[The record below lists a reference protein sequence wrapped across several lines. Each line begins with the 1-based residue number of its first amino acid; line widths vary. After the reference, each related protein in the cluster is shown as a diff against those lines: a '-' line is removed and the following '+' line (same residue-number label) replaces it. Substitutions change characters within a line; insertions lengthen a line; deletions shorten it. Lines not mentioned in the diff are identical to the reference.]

1 MDQFNDVLGVSRDQV
16 EENFRRYGL
25 LDSQVRFLEGWFSET
40 LPTAPIRALAV
51 LRLDG
56 DLYKS
61 TMDVLTHL
69 YPKVTPGGYVIIDD
83 FDIAACRQAV
93 KDYRA
98 AHEIDDEI
106 CPIDDNGVF
115 WRKQR

>member
-1 MDQFNDVLGVSRDQV
+1 MTPRDASWGRTGPRSHTRWWGASGWTTSSNASNPSSR
-16 EENFRRYGL
+16 NSL

-69 YPKVTPGGYVIIDD
+69 YPKVTPGGY
-83 FDIAACRQAV
+83 
-93 KDYRA
+93 
-98 AHEIDDEI
+98 AHAGDVDRSPSE
-106 CPIDDNGVF
+106 G
-115 WRKQR
+115 